1 MATNVTISALLE
13 LLLNPQTTNAEAL
26 LRPTRLNGILISKTS
41 KKTNFSAK
49 NFGSE
54 SKDEAAVVEQKLKMQ
69 TQST

>member
-1 MATNVTISALLE
+1 MSLW
-13 LLLNPQTTNAEAL
+13 TTNAEVL

-41 KKTNFSAK
+41 KKPAFSAK
-49 NFGSE
+49 KFGSE